1 MKATVINF
9 VGFEVCW
16 FACILSAAY
25 SLPVLGVSLAAS
37 WIVVHLYQH
46 REFLESELSV
56 VGVAVVVGFG
66 LDSLL
71 FQLRLLES
79 PYERFWALGPL
90 WLMALWMSFAT
101 TVRHSL
107 GWLTG
112 RPVLQVLLGLVG
124 GPLAYLG
131 GESLGALTVNGLWG
145 TVGVMVVYSVTVPA
159 LFITASVAAAKGSA
173 IREAT

>member
-1 MKATVINF
+1 M
-9 VGFEVCW
+9 
-16 FACILSAAY
+16 
-25 SLPVLGVSLAAS
+25 
-37 WIVVHLYQH
+37 HLYLH

-56 VGVAVVVGFG
+56 AGVAVVVGFG

-71 FQLRLLES
+71 FKLQLLES
-79 PYERFWALGPL
+79 PHERLWALGPL
-90 WLMALWMSFAT
+90 WLMALWLSFAT
-101 TVRHSL
+101 TIRHSL

-159 LFITASVAAAKGSA
+159 LFITASVASAKGSA